1 MRTNQRLASGRV
13 SRWPCVPLWLMVL
26 AAAWIAAASAV
37 TETAWGQGP
46 GGGGGGPGGQGGAPA
61 FEDPKFR
68 DRVWEAGGPRMSG
81 LHTGK
86 LVKGVQIVGNQSV
99 SKTKILSH
107 MQTRQDRNFDEKQL
121 WSDIHELYRTDLFRK
136 ITPKVSDFEDGVVV
150 RLEISEQPT
159 VTEVI
164 FHGNTRLENRMLKK
178 HAGIEVGDPANPFS
192 VDMARQRL
200 IDLYHE
206 KGMNQAAVEVV
217 EGDRAGDR
225 RVYFEI
231 SEGPVEKIW
240 NINFVGNAI
249 FSSPVLATKIRSRDA
264 KGGLTPYFFN
274 IASRIK
280 IEEDKNGLVAF
291 YRSLGYFK
299 ARVDYR
305 MDYYGSG
312 EYIDLTFVIDEGPQ
326 FRVRNVSVIGNQYFK
341 TETLMAALELK
352 AGQPFKLLD
361 MKRDQMKLRN
371 EYYGRQGF
379 VYVDISPEPRYIEDS
394 DEIDLVYRIT
404 EGEQHYAGAI
414 NVHIEGD
421 SSHTRHNVVVNHLGI
436 REGQL
441 IDLAELEASE
451 RRLKFSQL
459 FETNPAMGEP
469 PRIEVRAPDQD
480 SNFGY

>member
-1 MRTNQRLASGRV
+1 MQILRMLWNYRV
-13 SRWPCVPLWLMVL
+13 ALTLLLVL
-26 AAAWIAAASAV
+26 TSSARGIA
-37 TETAWGQGP
+37 QGP
-46 GGGGGGPGGQGGAPA
+46 GGGPGGEPGAPA

-81 LHTGK
+81 LHSGK
-86 LVKGVQIVGNQSV
+86 LVKGIQIVGNQSV

-107 MQTRQDRNFDEKQL
+107 MQTRQDRNYDEKQL
-121 WSDIHELYRTDLFRK
+121 WSDIHELYRTELFGK
-136 ITPKVSDFEDGVVV
+136 ITPLVSEFEDGVVV
-150 RLEISEQPT
+150 RLEVAERPT
-159 VTEVI
+159 VTEVV
-164 FHGNTRLENRMLKK
+164 FHGNTRLEDRMLQK

-200 IDLYHE
+200 LDLYQE
-206 KGMNQAAVEVV
+206 KGMNQASIQVM
-217 EGDRAGDR
+217 EGHRAGDR
-225 RVYFEI
+225 RVFFEI

-240 NINFVGNAI
+240 SINFAGNNI
-249 FSSPVLATKIRSRDA
+249 FSTAVLKTKIKSRDA
-264 KGGLTPYFFN
+264 KGGLTPYIVN
-274 IASRIK
+274 VANRMK

-305 MDYYGSG
+305 IDYYGSG
-312 EYIDLTFVIDEGPQ
+312 EYVDLTFVVDEGPQ
-326 FRVRNVSVIGNQYFK
+326 FRVRNVSIVGNQYFP
-341 TETLMAALELK
+341 TDLLMSALELK
-352 AGQPFKLLD
+352 SGEPFKLLY
-361 MKRDQMKLRN
+361 MNRDQLKLRN

-379 VYVDISPEPRYIEDS
+379 VYVDIAPEPRYIEDT

-404 EGEQHYAGAI
+404 EGEQHIAGEI
-414 NVHIEGD
+414 RVHIDGD
-421 SSHTRHNVVVNHLGI
+421 SSHTRHNVVVNQLGI

-469 PRIEVRAPDQD
+469 PRIEVQPPDED
-480 SNFGY
+480 SRFEY

>member
-1 MRTNQRLASGRV
+1 MRVETTPDTPSATGSLLFTLLLWTLICSLGAERLCA
-13 SRWPCVPLWLMVL
+13 
-26 AAAWIAAASAV
+26 
-37 TETAWGQGP
+37 QGA
-46 GGGGGGPGGQGGAPA
+46 GGPGDQGGAPA
-61 FEDPKFR
+61 FSDPKFR
-68 DRVWEAGGPRMSG
+68 DRVWEAGGPRISG
-81 LHTGK
+81 LHEGK
-86 LVKGVQIVGNQSV
+86 LVKGIQIDGNQSV
-99 SKTKILSH
+99 SRTKILSH
-107 MQTRQDRNFDEKQL
+107 MQTRVDRTYNEKQL
-121 WSDIHELYRTDLFRK
+121 WADIHELYRTDLFRK
-136 ITPKVSDFEDGVVV
+136 ITPLVSEFEDGVVV

-164 FHGNTRLENRMLKK
+164 FHGNTRLEDRMLQK
-178 HAGIEVGDPANPFS
+178 HAGIEKGDPINPFS

-200 IDLYHE
+200 LDLYQE
-206 KGMNQAAVEVV
+206 KGMNQAAIEVV

-231 SEGPVEKIW
+231 AEGPVEKIW
-240 NINFVGNAI
+240 DIHFVGNAV
-249 FSSPVLATKIRSRDA
+249 FSGPVLATKIKSRDA
-264 KGGLTPYFFN
+264 RSGLTAFYFN
-274 IASRIK
+274 IANRNK

-305 MDYYGSG
+305 LDYYGSG

-326 FRVRNVSVIGNQYFK
+326 FRVRNVSVIGNQYFP
-341 TETLMAALELK
+341 TETLMSALALK
-352 AGQPFKLLD
+352 SGEPFKLIN

-371 EYYGRQGF
+371 EFYGRQGF
-379 VYVDISPEPRYIEDS
+379 VYVDISPEPRYIENS

-404 EGEQHYAGAI
+404 EGDQHYAGPI
-414 NVHIEGD
+414 NVHIDGD
-421 SSHTRHNVVVNHLGI
+421 SSHTRHNVVTNQVGI

-469 PRIEVRAPDQD
+469 PRIEVRAPDED
-480 SNFGY
+480 DEFDY

>member
-1 MRTNQRLASGRV
+1 MRTNQRLAVRC
-13 SRWPCVPLWLMVL
+13 RIPLWPCVPLWLMVL
-26 AAAWIAAASAV
+26 AAAWLTSIAATMA
-37 TETAWGQGP
+37 TAQGP
-46 GGGGGGPGGQGGAPA
+46 GGGGGGGGQGGAPA

-81 LHTGK
+81 LHSGK
-86 LVKGVQIVGNQSV
+86 LVKGIKIVGNQSV

-136 ITPKVSDFEDGVVV
+136 ITPKVDDFEDGVVV
-150 RLEISEQPT
+150 HLEISEQPT

-206 KGMNQAAVEVV
+206 KGMNQAAVEVI

-240 NINFVGNAI
+240 SINFVGNAI
-249 FSSPVLATKIRSRDA
+249 FSSAVLATKVRSRDA

-326 FRVRNVSVIGNQYFK
+326 FRVRNVSVIGNQYFD
-341 TETLMAALELK
+341 TDTLMAALELTS
-352 AGQPFKLLD
+352 GQPFKLLH

-379 VYVDISPEPRYIEDS
+379 VYVDIAPEPRYIEDS

-404 EGEQHYAGAI
+404 EGDQHIAGAI

-451 RRLKFSQL
+451 RRLRFSQL

-469 PRIEVRAPDQD
+469 PRIEVRPPDQD
-480 SNFGY
+480 SNFDY